1 MLIYVVREKRKK
13 VSIWYTITHAK
24 NISER
29 GYKKLVNRVM
39 GFVAVSLI
47 FSIVVFGVIAWF
59 GGAAKVANIIETADL
74 LVFALALLSV
84 FLGYLLRFIKWSYYL
99 RKLEIHVP
107 KKKSFMVYMSL
118 YSMNIT
124 PGKIGRVLAAYTLN
138 RLSNVK
144 FTNIIPI
151 VTLDIFTDFLGVA
164 IVALAAAL
172 YFNKLVIYVII
183 VDIVLILPFAF
194 LLNDWFFN
202 IMRNIMK
209 KSKFLEMFSLYG
221 DEYFASQSKLNNYK
235 VYGVSLALSI
245 PAAVLNCFALVF
257 SIIALGGA
265 LHIPGSVFIFST
277 SQILGMV
284 STLPGNI
291 GVTDGALVALI
302 SSTFGLSTAYSS
314 AATIMTRIAS
324 LWFGV
329 IIGMI
334 FLFYTFRYWKKK
346 KVKRKN
352 LRHTSISESSL
363 SSE

>member
-1 MLIYVVREKRKK
+1 MKRPSDKKKK

-24 NISER
+24 SMSEAE
-29 GYKKLVNRVM
+29 YKRLVNRVM
-39 GFVAVSLI
+39 GFVAVSLV
-47 FSIVVFGVIAWF
+47 FSVIVFGVIAWL
-59 GGAAKVANIIETADL
+59 GGANKVAAIIASADL
-74 LVFALALLSV
+74 WLFGLAFVFV
-84 FLGYLLRFIKWSYYL
+84 FFGYILRFIKWSYYL
-99 RKLEIHVP
+99 RTLKISVP
-107 KKKSFMVYMSL
+107 LKKSFMVYMSL

-138 RLSNVK
+138 RLTDVK

-164 IVALAAAL
+164 IIAVVSAI
-172 YFNKLVIYVII
+172 YFNKLLIYVLIA
-183 VDIVLILPFAF
+183 DIVLVLPFVF

-202 IMRNIMK
+202 LLRKLMK
-209 KSKFLEMFSLYG
+209 KSRFLEMFSLYG

-235 VYGVSLALSI
+235 VYGVSIALSV
-245 PAAVLNCFALVF
+245 PAAVFNAFALVF
-257 SIIALGGA
+257 SILALGGA
-265 LHIPGSVFIFST
+265 LHIAGSVFIFST
-277 SQILGMV
+277 SQIFGMV

-302 SSTFGLSTAYSS
+302 GSSFGLGAAYSS

-329 IIGMI
+329 IVGML

-346 KVKRKN
+346 PQKNKSKRKS
-352 LRHTSISESSL
+352 HTSMSESSL

>member
-1 MLIYVVREKRKK
+1 MKRPSDKKKK

-24 NISER
+24 SMSEAE
-29 GYKKLVNRVM
+29 YKRLVNRVM
-39 GFVAVSLI
+39 GFVAVSLV
-47 FSIVVFGVIAWF
+47 FSVIVFGVIAWL
-59 GGAAKVANIIETADL
+59 GGANKVAAIIASADL
-74 LVFALALLSV
+74 WLFGLAFVFV
-84 FLGYLLRFIKWSYYL
+84 FFGYILRFIKWSYYL
-99 RKLEIHVP
+99 RTLKISVP
-107 KKKSFMVYMSL
+107 LKKSFMVYMSL

-138 RLSNVK
+138 RLTDVK

-164 IVALAAAL
+164 IIAVVSAI
-172 YFNKLVIYVII
+172 YFNKLLIYVLIA
-183 VDIVLILPFAF
+183 DIVLVLPFVF

-202 IMRNIMK
+202 LLRKLMK
-209 KSKFLEMFSLYG
+209 KSRFLEMFSLYG

-235 VYGVSLALSI
+235 VYGVSIAPSV
-245 PAAVLNCFALVF
+245 PAAVFNAFALVF
-257 SIIALGGA
+257 SILALGGA
-265 LHIPGSVFIFST
+265 LHIAGSVFIFST
-277 SQILGMV
+277 SQIFGMV

-302 SSTFGLSTAYSS
+302 GSSFGLGAAYSS

-329 IIGMI
+329 IVGML

-346 KVKRKN
+346 PQKNKSKRKS
-352 LRHTSISESSL
+352 HTSMSESSL